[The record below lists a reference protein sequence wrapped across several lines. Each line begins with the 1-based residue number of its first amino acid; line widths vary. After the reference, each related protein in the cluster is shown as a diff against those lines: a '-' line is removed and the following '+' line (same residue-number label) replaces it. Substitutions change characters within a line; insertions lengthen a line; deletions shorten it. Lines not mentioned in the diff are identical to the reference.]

1 MQSERFARCS
11 VDHESDGRVPGVGEV
26 IDHVES
32 GIIALW
38 DLARA
43 VPTRKVVAVMAPHD
57 EDKRLVFLQ
66 EWLAEDFTISDDR
79 ASHN

>member
-1 MQSERFARCS
+1 
-11 VDHESDGRVPGVGEV
+11 
-26 IDHVES
+26 
-32 GIIALW
+32 
-38 DLARA
+38 LARA